1 MQIFTTTQNVWII
14 EGLRHALLQTGTLT
28 GIRISVTQSVGELL
42 ADVDGRM
49 PEGTVL
55 LLPFPDNHPATS
67 LRSLIFLSEWQLLQS
82 GLFHFRVPCI
92 LWGRSPLVHSLPAA
106 TRIQVVPWYTP
117 PSELGVQIMAGIQ
130 RWQRHSSMRRTT
142 TRVGLRL
149 SPREM
154 VVLRYTL
161 DGRSLDW
168 IAQTL
173 GVSNKTAWTHRR
185 RAMDVLGIRRLHEL
199 MQVPASVIGHATD
212 V

>member
-1 MQIFTTTQNVWII
+1 
-14 EGLRHALLQTGTLT
+14 
-28 GIRISVTQSVGELL
+28 
-42 ADVDGRM
+42 
-49 PEGTVL
+49 
-55 LLPFPDNHPATS
+55 
-67 LRSLIFLSEWQLLQS
+67 
-82 GLFHFRVPCI
+82 
-92 LWGRSPLVHSLPAA
+92 
-106 TRIQVVPWYTP
+106 
-117 PSELGVQIMAGIQ
+117 MAGIQ